1 MHARR
6 SLLIALLALS
16 LSACASLLPPRE
28 TGELVFWR
36 VARADGA
43 GGSVHLLGS
52 LHLGREDFPFDPAI
66 TAALAGDDQLVLEV
80 APDELSSAA
89 LQALIRERGRLPAG
103 RSLADELS
111 PDTLAAL
118 EKRLAELGWPE
129 EPWLRVKPWVVSLAL
144 AGDALSDSGFAPE
157 HGVER
162 SLSQSPALGGKPVR
176 GIETAREQ
184 IERLDALPPATQ
196 ELLLRDLLRER
207 HGALFRRTA
216 PGGLAARRPAHHRAR
231 HLQAAARRR
240 SSCVLRGDLLVAKP
254 QHGRAHRRLGGWRRR
269 LVRRG
274 RRGPRRREPGR
285 PRAAPREGLPRRAHP
300 EDPTREGV
308 SVQDIHPSVWIAPG
322 AQIYG
327 RVAIGEG
334 SSVWPNV
341 VIRCECEHVRI
352 GRNTNIQDFTMIH
365 VGYRDPTVIGDLCL
379 DHAPRA

>member
-1 MHARR
+1 VHARR
-6 SLLIALLALS
+6 SLPLALLALS

-66 TAALAGDDQLVLEV
+66 TTALAGDEQLVLEV
-80 APDELSSAA
+80 APDELTPAA
-89 LQALIRERGRLPAG
+89 MQPLIRERGRLPAG

-129 EPWLRVKPWVVSLAL
+129 EPWLHVKPWVVSLAL

-162 SLSQSPALGGKPVR
+162 SLSQSPAAGGKPVR

-207 HGALFRRTA
+207 HGRSS
-216 PGGLAARRPAHHRAR
+216 AAR
-231 HLQAAARRR
+231 LQEAWQRGDLRTIER
-240 SSCVLRGDLLVAKP
+240 VIYEPLRGDDSAAFFEAIYWSRSRTMAEQIAGLVDGGGASFVAVGAGHVVGSRGVPALLLA
-254 QHGRAHRRLGGWRRR
+254 R
-269 LVRRG
+269 
-274 RRGPRRREPGR
+274 
-285 PRAAPREGLPRRAHP
+285 
-300 EDPTREGV
+300 
-308 SVQDIHPSVWIAPG
+308 
-322 AQIYG
+322 
-327 RVAIGEG
+327 
-334 SSVWPNV
+334 
-341 VIRCECEHVRI
+341 
-352 GRNTNIQDFTMIH
+352 
-365 VGYRDPTVIGDLCL
+365 GYRVERIPKTR
-379 DHAPRA
+379 PPKE